1 MSDID
6 NGADR
11 RTVLLSGAAA
21 AATLMVPGSATAAP
35 VNIPG
40 MVVSNDDMND
50 LREAIITGHGAA
62 LKRLQDWIAF
72 PSIAAENRNTKEG
85 AQYMANLAREAGF
98 QHVEIVPTAGVPGV
112 FATLDAGAAKTFGL
126 YFMYDVKQYD
136 PAEWS
141 SPPLEGRLVDKP
153 NFGKTIVGRG
163 AVNQKGP
170 EATFLAA
177 LAAFKA
183 TGRKLPV
190 NLVLVCEG
198 EEEIGSPHFHEIVQ
212 RPDIAAALK
221 KCVGITM
228 PSASQDTTGGVTI
241 QLGGKGIMEAELV
254 CSGAKWGRGPT
265 HDVHSSLKAAVDSP
279 TWRLIHA
286 LNTLVSTDG
295 NTPTVDGWFEHVR
308 KITPREKQMID
319 ASVKIRNEKA
329 EMAALGVTHWID
341 NLPFDKAMERLA
353 SQPTIN
359 IEGLVAGYTGPGGKT
374 ILPSR
379 AVAKIDCRLVPNM
392 TLAEVRTKMRA
403 HLDKRGFTDIEL
415 NVSGG
420 YDPTETPENS
430 TLTKA
435 EIALYRN
442 FGIEPSLNPRSAG
455 SWPGVNFTGA
465 PLHMAASHY
474 GMGYGTGAHAPNE
487 FYVIESSNPKIY
499 GMDDAV
505 FAYVQYLYQIAAV
518 G

>member
-1 MSDID
+1 MAGFGFED
-6 NGADR
+6 GADR
-11 RTVLLSGAAA
+11 RSVLLGGAAA
-21 AATLMVPGSATAAP
+21 VAGLALPSVALAEDDLAAFKTAIAAAHP
-35 VNIPG
+35 
-40 MVVSNDDMND
+40 
-50 LREAIITGHGAA
+50 AA

-85 AQYMANLAREAGF
+85 AAYMANLAREAGF
-98 QHVEIVPTAGVPGV
+98 QHVEVVPTGGVPGV
-112 FATLDAGAAKTFGL
+112 FATLDAGAPKTFGL
-126 YFMYDVKQYD
+126 YFMYDVKQFD

-153 NFGKTIVGRG
+153 NFGKVIVGRG

-212 RPDIAAALK
+212 RPDITAALA

-228 PSASQDTTGGVTI
+228 PSASQDTTGGVGI
-241 QLGGKGIMEAELV
+241 QLGAKGIMEAELV
-254 CSGAKWGRGPT
+254 SDGAHWGRGPS

-286 LNTLVSTDG
+286 LNTLVSADG
-295 NTPTVDGWFEHVR
+295 NRPAVDGWFEHVR
-308 KITPREKQMID
+308 AITPHEQALIA
-319 ASVKIRNEKA
+319 ASVKVRNEKA

-341 NLPFDKAMERLA
+341 DLPFDKAMERLA

-379 AVAKIDCRLVPNM
+379 AVAKIDCRLVPDM
-392 TLAEVRTKMRA
+392 TLNEVRTKMRA

-420 YDPTETPENS
+420 YDPNATDENS
-430 TLTKA
+430 TLIQS
-435 EIALYRN
+435 EIALYRK
-442 FGIEPSLNPRSAG
+442 FGIEPSLSPRAAG

-465 PLHMAASHY
+465 PLRLAASHY

-499 GMDDAV
+499 GMDDATL
-505 FAYVQYLYQIAAV
+505 AYVQYLYQIAAL

>member
-1 MSDID
+1 MTIFTD
-6 NGADR
+6 GADR
-11 RTVLLSGAAA
+11 RTVLLGTAAT
-21 AATLMVPGSATAAP
+21 AATLLMPTLPALADTDLAPFKQAIAA
-35 VNIPG
+35 NH
-40 MVVSNDDMND
+40 D
-50 LREAIITGHGAA
+50 AA

-85 AQYMANLAREAGF
+85 AEYMANLAREAGF
-98 QHVEIVPTAGVPGV
+98 QHVEIVPTSGVPGV
-112 FATLDAGAAKTFGL
+112 FATLDAGAPKTFGL

-136 PAEWS
+136 SKEWS

-153 NFGKTIVGRG
+153 GFGKVIVGRG

-183 TGRKLPV
+183 TGARLPV

-212 RPDIAAALK
+212 RPDIAAALS
-221 KCVGITM
+221 KCVGVSM
-228 PSASQDTTGGVTI
+228 PTAAQDTTGAVGI
-241 QLGGKGIMEAELV
+241 ELGAKGIMEAELV
-254 CSGAKWGRGPT
+254 SSGAHWGRGPS

-286 LNTLVSTDG
+286 LNTLVSADG
-295 NTPTVDGWFEHVR
+295 NTPAVDGWFQNVR
-308 KITPREKQMID
+308 AMTPREKQIID
-319 ASVKIRNEKA
+319 AAIPMRDEKA
-329 EMAALGVTHWID
+329 EMTALGVQHWID
-341 NLPFDKAMERLA
+341 DLPFDKAMERLA

-374 ILPSR
+374 ILPGR

-392 TLAEVRTKMRA
+392 TLAEARAKMRS

-420 YDPTETPENS
+420 YDPTETDEKS
-430 TLTKA
+430 ALIQSQIAVYTK
-435 EIALYRN
+435 LGY
-442 FGIEPSLNPRSAG
+442 PPTLNPRSAG
-455 SWPGVNFTGA
+455 SWPGVTFTGA
-465 PLHMAASHY
+465 PLRLAAGHF

-487 FYVIESSNPKIY
+487 FFVIESSNPKIF
-499 GMDDAV
+499 GMDDA
-505 FAYVQYLYQIAAV
+505 ALSHVQYLYQIAAT

>member
-1 MSDID
+1 MTE
-6 NGADR
+6 NLTGADR
-11 RTVLLSGAAA
+11 RTLLLGTA
-21 AATLMVPGSATAAP
+21 ATAASLVLSSVP
-35 VNIPG
+35 AFAA
-40 MVVSNDDMND
+40 DDMAD
-50 LREAIITGHGAA
+50 LRKSIADNHAA
-62 LKRLQDWIAF
+62 SLKRLQDWIAL

-85 AQYMANLAREAGF
+85 AEYMANLAREAGF
-98 QHVEIVPTAGVPGV
+98 QHVEVVPTSGVPGV
-112 FATLDAGAAKTFGL
+112 FATLDAGATKTFGL
-126 YFMYDVKQYD
+126 YFMYDVKQFD

-141 SPPLEGRLVDKP
+141 SPPLAGALVDKP
-153 NFGKTIVGRG
+153 DFGKAIVGRG

-221 KCVGITM
+221 KCVGVTM
-228 PSASQDTTGGVTI
+228 PSASQDTTGGVGI
-241 QLGGKGIMEAELV
+241 QLGAKGIMEAELV
-254 CSGAKWGRGPT
+254 SSGAHWGRGPT

-286 LNTLVSTDG
+286 LNTLVSADG
-295 NTPTVDGWFEHVR
+295 NTPAVDGWFEHVR
-308 KITPREKQMID
+308 PISPHEKALIA
-319 ASVKIRNEKA
+319 ASVKTRNEKA
-329 EMAALGVTHWID
+329 EMAALGVSHWID
-341 NLPFDKAMERLA
+341 DLPFDKAMERLA

-379 AVAKIDCRLVPNM
+379 AVAKIDCRLVPDQ
-392 TLAEVRTKMRA
+392 TLDEARTKLRA

-420 YDPTETPENS
+420 YDPNHTDEMS
-430 TLTKA
+430 TLIQS
-435 EIALYRN
+435 EIALYTRL
-442 FGIEPSLNPRSAG
+442 GYPPSLSPRGAG

-465 PLHMAASHY
+465 PLHLPASHY

-499 GMDDAV
+499 GMDEAA
-505 FAYVQYLYQIAAV
+505 FAYVQYLYQIAAA